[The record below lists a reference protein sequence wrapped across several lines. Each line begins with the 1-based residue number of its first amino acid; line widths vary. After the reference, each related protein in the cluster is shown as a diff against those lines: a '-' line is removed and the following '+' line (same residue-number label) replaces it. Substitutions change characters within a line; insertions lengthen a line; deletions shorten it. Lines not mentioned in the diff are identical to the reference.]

1 MKHSYIVIDLK
12 TNKAICELFS
22 KKLADRINTNK
33 YKVMTAYDYLCGL
46 NSKN

>member
-1 MKHSYIVIDLK
+1 MNHSYIVIELK
-12 TNKAICELFS
+12 TGKAILELFN

-33 YKVMTAYDYLCGL
+33 YKVMTAYEYLCGL